1 MGPIPS
7 KSTIKSFF
15 IYQEIEMNHFRLAV
29 ADKTYEIEILSDP
42 RAAEVQVKV
51 DGQDF
56 TVKTEDLSETTPMAV
71 TIPSKFTAPVASVS
85 AAPAVEASQASSKT
99 VTAPLPGKINAV
111 KVNVGQMVN
120 VNDPLVV
127 IEAMKAMNIIRAQRA
142 GKISKIY
149 VTVGGHIAYG
159 APLLDI
165 E

>member
-1 MGPIPS
+1 
-7 KSTIKSFF
+7 
-15 IYQEIEMNHFRLAV
+15 MNHFRLAV

-56 TVKTEDLSETTPMAV
+56 TVKAEDLSETEPMAI
-71 TIPSKFTAPVASVS
+71 TTQAKITAPVTLVS
-85 AAPAVEASQASSKT
+85 AAPAGESWSASSKT
-99 VTAPLPGKINAV
+99 VNAPLPGKINAV
-111 KVNVGQMVN
+111 KVHVGQTVN

-149 VTVGGHIAYG
+149 VTVGGHISFG
-159 APLLDI
+159 APLVDI